1 MQSLKSERGR
11 AHAPRRQRVRRR
23 RVGALVVALLTL
35 VGLAV
40 WAAVSLTT
48 PTPAH
53 VPDLGVA
60 SAFGAQGA
68 VNHVAVAQL
77 EGADVLLPV
86 RGDVT
91 TAIAFHPVD
100 NANAVAFSPQG
111 SLVSGGGIATKLAD
125 AFKSGGGVQYYLMGG
140 NGSDN
145 SAATAGLDVGAV
157 PGSTVVSPVD
167 GQVTNVKRYKLLGRY
182 IDYEVDIT
190 IANDPS
196 LMIVL
201 THIASPTVALGD
213 RVSAGETKIGAVRA
227 FPSAVAQSLKQY
239 TTDAGDHVQLVALR
253 LSAPMTG
260 Y

>member
-1 MQSLKSERGR
+1 MQSLKSERRR
-11 AHAPRRQRVRRR
+11 ALAPRRQRVRRR
-23 RVGALVVALLTL
+23 RLGALVVSFLAL
-35 VGLAV
+35 VVLAV
-40 WAAVSLTT
+40 WTAVWLTT

-60 SAFGAQGA
+60 TAFGAQA
-68 VNHVAVAQL
+68 AANHVAVAQL

-86 RGDVT
+86 RGDLT

-111 SLVSGGGIATKLAD
+111 SLVSGGGIATKVAD

-157 PGSTVVSPVD
+157 PGSTIFSPVD
-167 GQVTNVKRYKLLGRY
+167 GRVTNVKRYKLLGRY
-182 IDYEVDIT
+182 VDYEVDIT
-190 IANDPS
+190 MANDPS

-201 THIASPTVALGD
+201 THVASPTVALGD
-213 RVSAGETKIGAVRA
+213 PVRAGETKIGDVRA
-227 FPSAVAQSLKQY
+227 FPGAVAQSLKQY

-253 LSAPMTG
+253 ASAPMTG